1 MTALRII
8 FVRFDVLFIVANY
21 FKEARLVR
29 MRLLYRIR
37 GCDHIQPPPKKAR
50 RGMSLIEAIIALIVV
65 FVALSAILV
74 VVAQSTQMIAS
85 TREDLGSFTLITNWF
100 EALETQT
107 TESLTDDPESS
118 TGNFETAVQN
128 VALALDPNAAG
139 SGVEYVIDGYTV
151 TADRNEPEDGVI
163 TVSITVVRAGGAKR
177 YPTQFTKTFNTISN
191 ATVSNSLARAN
202 RGDD

>member
-1 MTALRII
+1 MLH
-8 FVRFDVLFIVANY
+8 NH
-21 FKEARLVR
+21 
-29 MRLLYRIR
+29 
-37 GCDHIQPPPKKAR
+37 CHIQAPLGKAH
-50 RGMSLIEAIIALIVV
+50 RGMTLIEAIIAIIVV

-85 TREDLGSFTLITNWF
+85 TREDLGSFTLVTNWF

-107 TESLTDDPESS
+107 TESLTDD
-118 TGNFETAVQN
+118 FETAVQN
-128 VALALDPNAAG
+128 VAWTLDPNAAG

-177 YPTQFTKTFNTISN
+177 YPTQFAKTFNTISN
-191 ATVSNSLARAN
+191 TTVSNSLARAN